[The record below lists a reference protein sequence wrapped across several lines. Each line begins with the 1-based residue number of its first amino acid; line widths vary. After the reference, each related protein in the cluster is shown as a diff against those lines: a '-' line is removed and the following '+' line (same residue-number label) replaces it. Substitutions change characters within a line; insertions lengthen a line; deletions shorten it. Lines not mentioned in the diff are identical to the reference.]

1 MKKNKNSFF
10 LNMYLMD
17 IFKLPSSISW
27 CESKYQVVPYI
38 AEFWNTL
45 TGICLIASGLW
56 FYKNNQSWMLIYSK
70 YYINFSRI
78 IALLVFVG
86 IGTMLFHSTLYY
98 PFQLLDELPMI
109 LLSNEYLVLLMSL
122 QTTREILSK
131 HLDRLNIVLSYSYTS
146 IPFVIVS
153 YFIHPTLQII
163 SFHITLKISEIC
175 IVLILYRLSN
185 SLNHIV
191 YSEIYKHQE
200 ILRQYRNHNKK
211 TLLTRSKFLGFA
223 NLRKTDTLS
232 MSVSSINRSYSQS
245 GLLDIVQ
252 TNIKQYIK
260 YRGELKNTIQLGLY
274 FYGISIGIWCVEN
287 MFCKYVQPFQLHAVW
302 HLLSSIGIYHLNT
315 IMKIHIII
323 DEFTYKN
330 YF

>member
-1 MKKNKNSFF
+1 
-10 LNMYLMD
+10 
-17 IFKLPSSISW
+17 LPSSISW
-27 CESKYQVVPYI
+27 CESKYKVVPYI

-45 TGICLIASGLW
+45 TGICLIVSGLW
-56 FYKNNQSWMLIYSK
+56 FYKNNQYWMLNYSK
-70 YYINFSRI
+70 YNPNFSRI
-78 IALLVFVG
+78 IGLLVFVG

-122 QTTREILSK
+122 ETTRQILSK
-131 HLDRLNIVLSYSYTS
+131 KQLYRLNIVLSYSYTS

-163 SFHITLKISEIC
+163 SFHITLKISEVC
-175 IVLILYRLSN
+175 IVLILYKLSN
-185 SLNHIV
+185 SLNSIV
-191 YSEIYKHQE
+191 YSQIYKHQK
-200 ILRQYRNHNKK
+200 ILRQSRNHNREI
-211 TLLTRSKFLGFA
+211 LLTRSTFQQGNFLGFR
-223 NLRKTDTLS
+223 NHSKNYS
-232 MSVSSINRSYSQS
+232 QNYSQS
-245 GLLDIVQ
+245 RLLDIVQ

-260 YRGELKNTIQLGLY
+260 YRSELKNTIQLGLC

-302 HLLSSIGIYHLNT
+302 HLLSSIGIYYLNT

>member
-1 MKKNKNSFF
+1 MKKKLKFIF

-27 CESKYQVVPYI
+27 CESKYKVVPYI

-45 TGICLIASGLW
+45 TGICLIVSGLW
-56 FYKNNQSWMLIYSK
+56 FYKNNQSWMLVYLK
-70 YYINFSRI
+70 YNPNFSRI
-78 IALLVFVG
+78 IGLLVFVG

-109 LLSNEYLVLLMSL
+109 LLSNEYLFLLMSL
-122 QTTREILSK
+122 QTTRQILSK
-131 HLDRLNIVLSYSYTS
+131 KQLGRLNIVLSYSYTS

-163 SFHITLKISEIC
+163 SFHITLKISEVC
-175 IVLILYRLSN
+175 IVLILYKLSN
-185 SLNHIV
+185 SLNQIV

-200 ILRQYRNHNKK
+200 ILRQYRNHNREI
-211 TLLTRSKFLGFA
+211 LLTRSTFRQDNFLGFR
-223 NLRKTDTLS
+223 NLTKIGLVNYT
-232 MSVSSINRSYSQS
+232 QS

-260 YRGELKNTIQLGLY
+260 YRSELKNTIQLGLC

-302 HLLSSIGIYHLNT
+302 HLLSSIGIYYLNT

-330 YF
+330 